1 LLSARQA
8 NKMYRRYTLGLT
20 MKFALKIFFLPG
32 DFVADLIGATAEDDR
47 MMIRTLIDMIFW
59 NLVVV
64 IGAVVIFR

>member
-1 LLSARQA
+1 
-8 NKMYRRYTLGLT
+8 
-20 MKFALKIFFLPG
+20 
-32 DFVADLIGATAEDDR
+32 

>member
-1 LLSARQA
+1 
-8 NKMYRRYTLGLT
+8 

-32 DFVADLIGATAEDDR
+32 DFVADLIGAIAEDDR

>member
-1 LLSARQA
+1 
-8 NKMYRRYTLGLT
+8 

-32 DFVADLIGATAEDDR
+32 EFAADLIGATADDDR
-47 MMIRTLIDMIFW
+47 MMIRTLIDMLFW